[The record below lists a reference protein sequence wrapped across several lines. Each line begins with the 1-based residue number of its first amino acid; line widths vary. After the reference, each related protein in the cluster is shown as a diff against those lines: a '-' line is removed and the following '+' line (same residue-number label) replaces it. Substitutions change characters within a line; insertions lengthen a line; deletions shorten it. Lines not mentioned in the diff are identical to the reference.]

1 MKTEGIGMKTF
12 DEVGK
17 RKKNFGQIF
26 IKHKKWVSLNSKY
39 RAVILTFG
47 VHFYIIISN
56 KYVYIN
62 YIRRLI
68 KSLNYI
74 LYKMSD
80 KQM

>member
-26 IKHKKWVSLNSKY
+26 IKNKKWVSLNSKY

-47 VHFYIIISN
+47 VHFDIIN
-56 KYVYIN
+56 T
-62 YIRRLI
+62 
-68 KSLNYI
+68 
-74 LYKMSD
+74 
-80 KQM
+80 